1 MLEKLNWLRL
11 TGLIT
16 LLLLMGLFLRKNHIL
31 RLLGLTFYSKL
42 DWGFYNIISFGQTAS
57 KKIVALICS
66 MEFLSP
72 EVAVFLHIS
81 TIRLYMERCFH
92 FWADAPSCYLEL
104 SDKLQKRIYRT
115 AGPSLASALE
125 PLAHR

>member
-1 MLEKLNWLRL
+1 MDFVSRFRLELMYISLIVSIRSSL
-11 TGLIT
+11 T
-16 LLLLMGLFLRKNHIL
+16 
-31 RLLGLTFYSKL
+31 
-42 DWGFYNIISFGQTAS
+42 Q
-57 KKIVALICS
+57 
-66 MEFLSP
+66 
-72 EVAVFLHIS
+72 
-81 TIRLYMERCFH
+81 LYMERCFH